1 MNGERFSEK
10 ILTSCENRVKLKVA
24 ISVRLDENFQPK
36 IPPVSR
42 ARPLAL
48 FSADEKG

>member
-10 ILTSCENRVKLKVA
+10 ILTCCENRVNLKVA
-24 ISVRLDENFQPK
+24 TSVRLDETFLNTS
-36 IPPVSR
+36 VSR

-48 FSADEKG
+48 FFAEKKG